1 MKILMLGSL
10 AAAALT
16 LGMASSYA
24 QSQPEGSAAVT
35 LTPEQRA
42 AVRSVIRERL
52 TDEMRDKLA
61 DRLSE
66 GLATLTPEQ
75 RDAIRN
81 AIRERLAVEVREGLS
96 DRLMP
101 SFAQMGDGPAVGAML
116 TPEQRCCPQ
125 HHLGEAC
132 G

>member
-1 MKILMLGSL
+1 MKVLMLGSL
-10 AAAALT
+10 AATALT
-16 LGMASSYA
+16 LGIASASA
-24 QSQPEGSAAVT
+24 QSQPEGVT

-52 TDEMRDKLA
+52 ADEMRDKLA

-66 GLATLTPEQ
+66 GLATLTPQQ

-125 HHLGEAC
+125 HHQGEAC